1 MQYVDQ
7 CVFPSQHILST
18 YSLYSQG
25 LYNVHIYIC
34 MDSLPTMST
43 EGKQKGK
50 VLMIKNHL

>member
-18 YSLYSQG
+18 YSIYSQG
-25 LYNVHIYIC
+25 LHNVHIYIC

-43 EGKQKGK
+43 EGRQKGK
-50 VLMIKNHL
+50 MLMIKNHF